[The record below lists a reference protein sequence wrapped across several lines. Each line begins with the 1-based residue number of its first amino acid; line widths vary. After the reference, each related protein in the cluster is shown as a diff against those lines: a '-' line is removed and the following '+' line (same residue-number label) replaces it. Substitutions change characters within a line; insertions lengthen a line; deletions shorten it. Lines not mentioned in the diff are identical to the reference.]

1 MTKALT
7 KVIYKPSTQSSE
19 EFTVI
24 VNLEEYK
31 KWKEGA
37 FDVFHST
44 QGAQGIL
51 GKASNQQLDNIFGTH
66 KDVDVVQQLLQKGT
80 PQQSDGIRSSDFGGT
95 NISIGSFGVD
105 TKGKGLRGL

>member
-1 MTKALT
+1 MRARL
-7 KVIYKPSTQSSE
+7 P
-19 EFTVI
+19 
-24 VNLEEYK
+24 
-31 KWKEGA
+31 A

-51 GKASNQQLDNIFGTH
+51 GKASNQQLDNVFGTH